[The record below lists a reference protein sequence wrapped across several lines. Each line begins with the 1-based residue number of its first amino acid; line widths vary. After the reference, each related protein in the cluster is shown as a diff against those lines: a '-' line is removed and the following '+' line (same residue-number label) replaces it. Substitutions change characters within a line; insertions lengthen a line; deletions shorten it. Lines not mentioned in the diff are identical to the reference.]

1 MSNTTFDAHFDR
13 NLTTAVFGVDGM
25 TCDHC
30 RQAVA
35 AEVYRI
41 PGVVQ
46 AYVDLD
52 HGTVTVASDEEIAVA
67 QVAAAVAEAG
77 YTLLP
82 DRSDTDT
89 SDREA

>member
-1 MSNTTFDAHFDR
+1 MSNTTFDAHRDR

-52 HGTVTVASDEEIAVA
+52 HGTVTVASEDEVAVA
-67 QVAAAVAEAG
+67 DVAAAVTEAG
-77 YTLLP
+77 YTLVP
-82 DRSDTDT
+82 DL